1 MTGNIDGGLSEKV
14 SELKVVRRDGTLVS
28 LDINKI
34 SKVVS
39 DAIGD
44 LDGVSASEVEMKSR
58 LNFYDGIT
66 TYDIQETMIKSAADL
81 ISVENPN
88 YQYVAARLLI
98 HQIRKVA
105 YGGNTPPEFLPFVK
119 SMIERGF
126 YAEEI
131 LESYTE
137 EEIEE
142 IGGFIDHDR
151 DLILTYAAVKQ
162 LEGKYLLKNRVTSKI
177 YESPQM
183 INILIPVVLYQSID
197 KSKRMSYIKRFY
209 DALSLFKISM
219 PTPIMAGVRT
229 KIRQFSS
236 CVLIDV
242 DDSLD
247 SISGANNAIIQYISK
262 KAGIG
267 LNMGRIRAVG
277 STIRGGEVEHTG
289 CFSFYRMMGS
299 AVKSCSAGGLRGG
312 SATTYFPFWHYESP
326 ELMVLRNN
334 RGTEYN
340 RIRSLDYAV
349 QLNGLFYERYLND
362 ETISLFS
369 PSDTR
374 DLYDAFFSDQKLF
387 KELYIKYENDD
398 SVRKRVVSA
407 KDFITEFVIERTGTG
422 RLYFQNVD
430 HSNVYGVFKEDIAPT
445 RMSNLC
451 LEITLPTEP
460 ISYED
465 REKGEIALCTLAGL
479 NLGAIDDLDEL
490 EGLSELVVLAL
501 DELLDYQEYPMPM
514 VERTARARRSLGIGV
529 INYSY
534 FLAKNG
540 VTHKDGF
547 EANNLTHKTFEAI
560 QYYLLKASNK
570 IAKEK
575 GACAYFN
582 QTKYSDGIMPV
593 DNYKKDVDELHSEE
607 LHLDWDTLRSDIVKF
622 GLRNSTL
629 SALMPSET
637 SSQISN
643 ATNGIEPPRGLVSIK
658 GSKTSGYFKQ
668 LVPDVEIL
676 ADAYELAFDDE
687 NNEKRIHRAAIM
699 QKFVDQS
706 ISFNTY
712 YDTRKFEKNEINVG
726 RLIYELLLMYKY
738 GMKTGYYQNT
748 EVDEEDL
755 SSVRVAATSDLEDL
769 LNFDYD
775 DAPEDGCEG
784 GGCTL

>member
-1 MTGNIDGGLSEKV
+1 MNTGM
-14 SELKVVRRDGTLVS
+14 KVVRRDGTLV
-28 LDINKI
+28 DIDI
-34 SKVVS
+34 SKINAVI
-39 DAIGD
+39 AREIEG
-44 LDGVSASEVEMKSR
+44 LEGVSASEIEMKSR

-66 TYDIQETMIKSAADL
+66 TYDIQETIIKSAADL

-88 YQYVAARLLI
+88 YQYAAAGLLM
-98 HQIRKVA
+98 HQIKKVA
-105 YGGNTPPEFLPFVK
+105 YGGDGVPPEYSDFVR
-119 SMIERGF
+119 SMVDRGF
-126 YAEEI
+126 YTEEMI
-131 LESYTE
+131 TKYTE
-137 EEIEE
+137 DELRE
-142 IGGFIDHDR
+142 IGTYINHDR
-151 DLILTYAAVKQ
+151 DRLLTYAAVKQ

-183 INILIPVVLYQSID
+183 INLSIPVVLYQNVD
-197 KSKRMSYIKRFY
+197 KSKRMERIKKFY

-229 KIRQFSS
+229 KVRQFSS

-247 SISGANNAIIQYISK
+247 SISGANNAVIQYISK

-277 STIRGGEVEHTG
+277 SSIRGGEVEHTG

-312 SATTYFPFWHYESP
+312 AATTYFPFWHYESP

-349 QLNGLFYERYLND
+349 QLNGFFYERYLND
-362 ETISLFS
+362 ENISLFS

-374 DLYDAFFSDQKLF
+374 DMYDAFFSDQDLF
-387 KELYIKYENDD
+387 KKLYEQYEKDD
-398 SVRKRVVSA
+398 TVRRRVVSA

-430 HSNVYGVFKEDIAPT
+430 HSNVYGVFKEDIAPI

-451 LEITLPTEP
+451 LEITLPTSP

-465 REKGEIALCTLAGL
+465 REKGEIALCTLAGF
-479 NLGAIDDLDEL
+479 NLGAIDSLDEL
-490 EGLSELVVLAL
+490 EELSELVVLAL

-529 INYSY
+529 INYAY
-534 FLAKNG
+534 YLAKNG
-540 VTHKDGF
+540 VTKKDGF
-547 EANNLTHKTFEAI
+547 EDTNLTHKTFEAI
-560 QYYLLKASNK
+560 QYYLLKASNE

-575 GACAYFN
+575 GACEYFN
-582 QTKYSDGIMPV
+582 QTKYSDGIMPI
-593 DNYKKDVDELHSEE
+593 DNYKKDVDELHNEE
-607 LHLDWDTLRSDIVKF
+607 LHLDWDTLRENIVKY

-643 ATNGIEPPRGLVSIK
+643 ATNGIEPPRGLVSVK

-676 ADAYELAFDDE
+676 ADAYELAFDDD
-687 NNEKRIHRAAIM
+687 NNERRIKRAAIM
-699 QKFVDQS
+699 QKFVDQA
-706 ISFNTY
+706 ISLNTY
-712 YDTRKFEKNEINVG
+712 YNTKKYVNNEINVG
-726 RLIYELLLMYKY
+726 HLIYELLIIYKY
-738 GMKTGYYQNT
+738 GLKTGYYQNT

-755 SSVRVAATSDLEDL
+755 SSVPVSAFAIDLDDL
-769 LNFDYD
+769 AGEGGDY
-775 DAPEDGCEG
+775 EEEEGCEG
-784 GGCTL
+784 GGCLL